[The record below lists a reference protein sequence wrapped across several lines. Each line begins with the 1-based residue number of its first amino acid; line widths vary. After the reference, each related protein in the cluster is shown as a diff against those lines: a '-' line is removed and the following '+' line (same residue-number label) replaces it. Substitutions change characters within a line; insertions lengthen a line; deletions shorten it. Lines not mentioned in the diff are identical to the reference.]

1 VDREKGAGSPPGELG
16 SFDLAKMSEAEV
28 AAQIAARMVQWR
40 RAHKPPEAPA
50 RKPPDRPTAPQPVIR
65 PLTPPPSL
73 GEAAAIRIDRALRL
87 AAGRLGPQ
95 TEKLRTRSARLASAY
110 RTDFKALLAEGPNM
124 NAAGMRPAKGRID
137 LALGRALAW
146 VLAQARAL
154 GVAAWRA
161 PMHWPAIA
169 SAALIAAAI
178 AGWILMPPERSV
190 APEVASAPEAASP
203 PVAIHPPNPAPATAG
218 LANEPQ
224 PASEALTPIRQDAI
238 PPEKVAAS
246 APTRPTPEWRGPILF
261 ARLKPAVAPAPAL
274 APAQPAGRATTRP
287 DTRQQDTVPLN
298 ATPQTPGAASNPHR
312 MEQ

>member
-1 VDREKGAGSPPGELG
+1 VDRKKGAGSPPGELG

-178 AGWILMPPERSV
+178 AGWILMPLERTVAPGIAS
-190 APEVASAPEAASP
+190 APEVAIAS
-203 PVAIHPPNPAPATAG
+203 VAIHPPNPAPAIAG
-218 LANEPQ
+218 PAAEPT
-224 PASEALTPIRQDAI
+224 PALEALTPARQEAI
-238 PPEKVAAS
+238 PPDKMAVR
-246 APTRPTPEWRGPILF
+246 APAPPGPKRNGPTLV
-261 ARLKPAVAPAPAL
+261 ARLKPAQPAA
-274 APAQPAGRATTRP
+274 APAQAQSGGQATKP
-287 DTRQQDTVPLN
+287 LDARQQDTVPLN